1 VGGSVP
7 IFGPIFGALSLLV
20 LPYAILTLILS
31 IMLMLSAYW
40 LWNLRK
46 SGGTLAIV
54 SLIVDMLMGLIGLAV
69 LGLAYAPMAVIGF
82 IIDITILLL
91 DSPQLERIDVG
102 NSLRLHGSRGWKDPT
117 ADWGCI

>member
-1 VGGSVP
+1 MSSKIPEHKPEKVRLDLRSTLGSVLDW
-7 IFGPIFGALSLLV
+7 IEGRGLFILRAHS
-20 LPYAILTLILS
+20 PYDVLTLILS

-54 SLIVDMLMGLIGLAV
+54 SLIVDMLMGLIGLAI

-82 IIDITILLL
+82 IINITILLL
-91 DSPQLERIDVG
+91 IALSWS
-102 NSLRLHGSRGWKDPT
+102 SLT
-117 ADWGCI
+117 